1 MARNYIIQ
9 IFLGMVVFTI
19 HPLLSRGNCGKPHVH
34 SSFLYDPVF
43 QSGSDTL
50 PQNKK
55 ITDEKTDTAKA
66 EIIKEVPKSRKQE
79 RPMPLTGIPAIKPI
93 KIIKPKIIKPVI
105 RVLN

>member
-1 MARNYIIQ
+1 M
-9 IFLGMVVFTI
+9 GVFTI
-19 HPLLSRGNCGKPHVH
+19 HPLLSRGNNGKPHVY

-66 EIIKEVPKSRKQE
+66 AIIKEVPKSRKQE
-79 RPMPLTGIPAIKPI
+79 RPIPLTGIPVIKPI
-93 KIIKPKIIKPVI
+93 KIIKPKILKPVI